1 MFILSANTIFPIDY
15 MFCEDGYNTFIYKP
29 NEQQLYR
36 YIEAHENADSITTSE
51 DFSNEEIQ
59 SVFLKWVELYKN
71 YSDAINTY
79 FETLTNVYTSPA
91 SRIKNFI
98 SSIDTL
104 TKEIKGNVGVV
115 HPNSNRAKMLENI
128 LNRNILTSDEK
139 NRLKGWLLQVKGTEL
154 KSRFSKMLEQISQY
168 LPTNWDA
175 DFGEKIVNTRNN
187 ITHPYTKE
195 TFCFESSEY
204 KKVSDELNYI
214 IRVYLLSSIGAKEEI
229 INKLMRYFFY

>member
-1 MFILSANTIFPIDY
+1 MSIEITKAIVFPIAWIPD
-15 MFCEDGYNTFIYKP
+15 IYVNP
-29 NEQQLYR
+29 SNNGNL
-36 YIEAHENADSITTSE
+36 ITTSE

-98 SSIDTL
+98 SSIDAL

-115 HPNSNRAKMLENI
+115 HSNSNRAKTLENI

-175 DFGEKIVNTRNN
+175 DFVDKIVNARNN